1 MIDTQFENTISILQT
16 FSSSSICFCSAEH
29 GGLDD
34 ALDEWGTA
42 VGGWAILPEVCSL
55 ARSGIILKLSA
66 GEDELVWFG
75 TFI

>member
-1 MIDTQFENTISILQT
+1 
-16 FSSSSICFCSAEH
+16 
-29 GGLDD
+29 
-34 ALDEWGTA
+34 

-55 ARSGIILKLSA
+55 ARSGILLKLSA